1 MNRARIAVIL
11 LGIAA
16 LAVAGLVARPASG
29 HDARAKAGHQQRSA
43 ALVPATTA
51 TTCRKT
57 FSSGSGASRFAWC
70 YSNDGNIIHLESPAG
85 QEHIFQGDIIEGY
98 AICSSTHGVEGYDA
112 AEFASGFKPP
122 TYPATNTVQVDTTN
136 NNWRLKMVFS
146 QDTGSKIARVQMTLT
161 NRTAFTITGVRLSRF
176 VDFDIDNTAPNDRWD
191 KTNSSVVAIE
201 SNGVTATAVTP
212 VSRQIVIEAE
222 SDLVND
228 NGCDATTPLTPPT
241 SGDDAARL
249 TYSFGSVAGH
259 QSKTVVVRYQRM

>member
-1 MNRARIAVIL
+1 MNRVRIAVIL

-98 AICSSTHGVEGYDA
+98 AICSSPNGVEGFDA
-112 AEFASGFKPP
+112 AEFKSGFKPP

-146 QDTGSKIARVQMTLT
+146 QEGSKIGGCGPHQPHRVHDHRRPAVAL
-161 NRTAFTITGVRLSRF
+161 RRLRHRH
-176 VDFDIDNTAPNDRWD
+176 TAPNDRWD

>member
-1 MNRARIAVIL
+1 MNRVRIAVIL
-11 LGIAA
+11 LGISA

-29 HDARAKAGHQQRSA
+29 HDARAKAAHQQRSA
-43 ALVPATTA
+43 ALVPAAA

-70 YSNDGNIIHLESPAG
+70 YSNDGNIIRLESPAG

-98 AICSSTHGVEGYDA
+98 AICSTTNGVEGYDA

-146 QDTGSKIARVQMTLT
+146 QDTGSKIARVEMTLT
-161 NRTAFTITGVRLSRF
+161 NRTAFTINGVRLSRF
-176 VDFDIDNTAPNDRWD
+176 VDFDIDNTASGDRWD

-201 SNGVTATAVTP
+201 TNGVTATAVTP
-212 VSRQIVIEAE
+212 VSRQIVIETEA
-222 SDLVND
+222 DLFND
-228 NGCDATTPLTPPT
+228 NGCDATAPLAPPT
-241 SGDDAARL
+241 SGDNAARL
-249 TYSFGSVAGH
+249 TYSFGSVAAH